1 MLARALFAAAAPSGA
16 GGRLSILI
24 FHRVLACPDPLFPGE
39 VDAHRFDGICRWLR
53 RWFNVLPLDLAVD
66 ALQRGTL
73 PTRPLAI
80 TFDDGY
86 RDNHDVAL
94 PILERHGLTATFF
107 VTVGFLDGGRMWND
121 TVIESIRGAPVG
133 TLDLSDLGLGMH
145 PLSDST
151 SRRLAIDS
159 VLPRVKYLD
168 SASRRAAVDTLC
180 ERAVGGCLPDD
191 LMMSSAQVRALGRA
205 GMGIGAHTVTHPILT
220 GLSDA
225 ELCHEVSEGRK
236 ILEHIV
242 ARPVHLFAY
251 PNGKPGVDYDSRAV
265 DAVRRAGYAAA
276 LSTAW
281 GAAKQGDDLFQLP
294 RFTPWDRSSIAFA
307 MRMLGNFSRSPETVA
322 LSA

>member
-1 MLARALFAAAAPSGA
+1 MFARALFAAAAPPGA

-121 TVIESIRGAPVG
+121 TVIESIRGASVG

-151 SRRLAIDS
+151 SRRRAIDS
-159 VLPRVKYLD
+159 VLPQVKYLD

-191 LMMSSAQVRALGRA
+191 LMMSSAQVRVLGRA

-265 DAVRRAGYAAA
+265 DAVRRAGYTAA

-281 GAAKQGDDLFQLP
+281 GAARQGDDLFQLP